1 MNSAAWQPLRGA
13 PEPGFAPVARRRRQ
27 ELTPVRRDWISAV
40 PLAMPAIALLAAP
53 KPAVALACGG
63 WGEHLLDLNNIRLI
77 ESEDFR

>member
-27 ELTPVRRDWISAV
+27 ELTPVR
-40 PLAMPAIALLAAP
+40 L
-53 KPAVALACGG
+53 
-63 WGEHLLDLNNIRLI
+63 GEHLLDLNNIRLI